1 MIANSAKPVSD
12 KIMVE
17 QKDGAGRG
25 FGENSSG
32 LGRILRFV
40 VVGGIGFVAD
50 AAMLALLLAATPL
63 GPFVARLIS
72 IGFGLTVTWLCN
84 RTLTFRPSSRGMLR
98 EGARYGGVG
107 ITTSIVN
114 YLVYG
119 VLLLAMP
126 SMAPLL
132 AMVVASLAAMALS
145 YLGYSRL
152 VFDR

>member
-40 VVGGIGFVAD
+40 MVGGIGFVAD

-63 GPFVARLIS
+63 GPFVARLLS

>member
-12 KIMVE
+12 KILVE

-84 RTLTFRPSSRGMLR
+84 RTLTFRPSSRGVLR

-119 VLLLAMP
+119 VLLLTMP

-132 AMVVASLAAMALS
+132 ALVVASLAAMALS

>member
-1 MIANSAKPVSD
+1 MISNSAKPVSD

-63 GPFVARLIS
+63 GPFVARLLS

-126 SMAPLL
+126 SMVPLL
-132 AMVVASLAAMALS
+132 ALVVASLAAMALS

>member
-63 GPFVARLIS
+63 GPFVARLLS

>member
-1 MIANSAKPVSD
+1 MISNSAKPVSD

-63 GPFVARLIS
+63 GPFVARLLS

>member
-1 MIANSAKPVSD
+1 MVSKGAKRFPD
-12 KIMVE
+12 KIMLR
-17 QKDGAGRG
+17 QKGGAGWK
-25 FGENSSG
+25 FEENTSG
-32 LGRILRFV
+32 PGRILRFV
-40 VVGGIGFVAD
+40 VVGSIGFVAD

-63 GPFVARLIS
+63 GPFVARLLS